1 MTDLYTRSFL
11 LYYVIRF
18 KNYGN
23 NNLII
28 LTGHI
33 KRQGGQKQILKKMVQ
48 QNEFNFPMLY
58 SIKFSNQSHYLTP
71 LNPVEIILKYRFG
84 KRRALK

>member
-1 MTDLYTRSFL
+1 
-11 LYYVIRF
+11 
-18 KNYGN
+18 
-23 NNLII
+23 
-28 LTGHI
+28 
-33 KRQGGQKQILKKMVQ
+33 MVQ